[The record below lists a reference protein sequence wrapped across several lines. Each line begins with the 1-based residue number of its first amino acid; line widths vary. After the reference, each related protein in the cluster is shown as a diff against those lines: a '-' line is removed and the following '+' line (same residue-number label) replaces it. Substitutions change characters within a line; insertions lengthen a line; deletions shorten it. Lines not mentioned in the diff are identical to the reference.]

1 MDALNH
7 EKTSIVRNL
16 NVNPAKRNWIGG
28 PELELGIY
36 RTKLLQITYLFW
48 KNVDKY
54 TYYGK
59 VSDYHV
65 IAIIFLIE
73 SAFVKGVFAI
83 YIDLPQ

>member
-36 RTKLLQITYLFW
+36 RTKLLQITYLF
-48 KNVDKY
+48 
-54 TYYGK
+54 
-59 VSDYHV
+59 
-65 IAIIFLIE
+65 
-73 SAFVKGVFAI
+73 
-83 YIDLPQ
+83 